1 VVVQL
6 WAEVF
11 AALVIGTKHIRKAAV
26 FYFYFNG
33 SSRTELKMVADLVLL
48 FFVCLRGWS
57 WNE

>member
-48 FFVCLRGWS
+48 FLFV
-57 WNE
+57 

>member
-26 FYFYFNG
+26 FLFLFQRLKPNG
-33 SSRTELKMVADLVLL
+33 VEDG
-48 FFVCLRGWS
+48 C
-57 WNE
+57 